1 PAPAAAEPSWAAPPP
16 LLSPRLLV
24 RFLTANVPPFL
35 GVEEAGAG
43 RDDSLVDSEV
53 PETEDFF
60 SLRRPVSCP
69 CCVEAAAAAAA
80 PSLRLAPFLLLL
92 RRDDEGASLLLS
104 PPPPSLPPPVV
115 PSFPFLR
122 RVAGDDAPPPQ
133 PLLLPF

>member
-35 GVEEAGAG
+35 DVEASAG

-115 PSFPFLR
+115 PSFPFR
-122 RVAGDDAPPPQ
+122 R
-133 PLLLPF
+133 